1 MKNDN
6 FVRSYSRAKKVFLFK
21 FEMPFRAH
29 QAIWAT
35 RNAFRLDG
43 DFIESQA
50 FGYLAIR
57 SYLKKNISF
66 PETTKVKKPVTGGEI
81 VSNF

>member
-1 MKNDN
+1 MNIILCGGGRKNKILIK
-6 FVRSYSRAKKVFLFK
+6 FLKKLTHKKITFIDK
-21 FEMPFRAH
+21 NN
-29 QAIWAT
+29 I
-35 RNAFRLDG
+35 DG

-66 PETTKVKKPVTGGEI
+66 PETTKVKKPITGGEI